1 MGKTNIKPHSK
12 SQGMNF
18 TEQICKQARPKQVHQ
33 PTFSHHPSHSLQGE
47 GGACGHKVSA
57 AGGTPSCPPASLPSV
72 FFKPCIN
79 FKVFFFFLLYHLV
92 YGILIPPPNSQS
104 LHCKCRVLT
113 MELPGKTP
121 FSTFFQNKQE
131 SKLISGKTLRQQ
143 VGPRRSGKGERTNP
157 AKNPQS
163 TSCQHLATLQ
173 DGRSRRL
180 EGGDPSP
187 IRSSV

>member
-12 SQGMNF
+12 SQGTNF

-79 FKVFFFFLLYHLV
+79 FKVFFFFAV
-92 YGILIPPPNSQS
+92 PPGIWDLNSPTKLTVLALQVQS
-104 LHCKCRVLT
+104 LNHGATRKDPIFYL
-113 MELPGKTP
+113 LPEQAGKQAHQWENTQTA
-121 FSTFFQNKQE
+121 S
-131 SKLISGKTLRQQ
+131 
-143 VGPRRSGKGERTNP
+143 RS
-157 AKNPQS
+157 
-163 TSCQHLATLQ
+163 
-173 DGRSRRL
+173 
-180 EGGDPSP
+180 
-187 IRSSV
+187 